1 MMGEYKSLHAA
12 FADVVKKYPDN
23 VAIRYRGN
31 KLTYMELDTLSN
43 YIAGLLTEK
52 LPDYKTAAIAILA
65 ANHSVMRYIYM
76 LAVLKAG
83 FTYVPLDAKAISN
96 RSRRILELSEAKLLL
111 TEIEYRD
118 FADDIVGK
126 GLLDDDSVLFESIDK
141 LEKTEYRS
149 AENDVQRSAYVIF
162 TSGSTGE
169 PKGVEVQDKAVLNFT
184 ESIISKLDISC
195 NDKTLSLSNFSFDA
209 SVFDMYP
216 FLLSGAE
223 IILINEHDRQSI
235 SGLNKYMDDNGVT
248 IQCITTALYHLML
261 NEKNKN
267 LKKLCVIGEKMLTF
281 KEKSYEIYNMYGPT
295 EATCLVT
302 LDKIEENSDDIPAG
316 YPIDNVDI
324 RIVDEN
330 LKELRSGERGQILIS
345 GICLAKGYRNNPEE
359 TEKRFINLKNGKRA
373 YLTGDIGSMDPYG
386 NLHCFGRM
394 DNQVKFKG
402 YRIELDEIRKALLKI
417 NGIEDAAVL
426 LINEKYTSYLASAL
440 VADPALSSD
449 VIRYMLIKELPEYMV
464 PQKIKFLEE
473 FPLNRNK
480 KIDTDAIREIIRAE
494 YFTDDGNC
502 PCTTRSKCINIWSKI
517 LCIKEDEVKEDMSF
531 KALGGN
537 SLQMLMMIAEIG
549 RLFDIKIPFEDFIKK
564 PDISNMISIID
575 KMQKGKQ
582 HVQTANL

>member
-216 FLLSGAE
+216 FLLLCRSEERRVGKE
-223 IILINEHDRQSI
+223 CRSRW
-235 SGLNKYMDDNGVT
+235 SP
-248 IQCITTALYHLML
+248 YH
-261 NEKNKN
+261 
-267 LKKLCVIGEKMLTF
+267 
-281 KEKSYEIYNMYGPT
+281 
-295 EATCLVT
+295 
-302 LDKIEENSDDIPAG
+302 
-316 YPIDNVDI
+316 
-324 RIVDEN
+324 
-330 LKELRSGERGQILIS
+330 
-345 GICLAKGYRNNPEE
+345 
-359 TEKRFINLKNGKRA
+359 
-373 YLTGDIGSMDPYG
+373 
-386 NLHCFGRM
+386 
-394 DNQVKFKG
+394 
-402 YRIELDEIRKALLKI
+402 
-417 NGIEDAAVL
+417 
-426 LINEKYTSYLASAL
+426 
-440 VADPALSSD
+440 
-449 VIRYMLIKELPEYMV
+449 
-464 PQKIKFLEE
+464 
-473 FPLNRNK
+473 
-480 KIDTDAIREIIRAE
+480 
-494 YFTDDGNC
+494 
-502 PCTTRSKCINIWSKI
+502 
-517 LCIKEDEVKEDMSF
+517 
-531 KALGGN
+531 
-537 SLQMLMMIAEIG
+537 
-549 RLFDIKIPFEDFIKK
+549 
-564 PDISNMISIID
+564 
-575 KMQKGKQ
+575 
-582 HVQTANL
+582 